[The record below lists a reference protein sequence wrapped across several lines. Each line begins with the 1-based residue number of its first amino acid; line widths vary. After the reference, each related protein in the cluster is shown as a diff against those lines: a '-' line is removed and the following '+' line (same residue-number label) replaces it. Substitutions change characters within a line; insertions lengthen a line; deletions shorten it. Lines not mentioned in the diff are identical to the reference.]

1 MGDWDRLSRRDFL
14 RLAGTTAA
22 AAGLAAC
29 TPGASSTGGSTSARG
44 STVILGITDVWK
56 DAYTKMLADVGF
68 TKETGINVQ
77 LAIRP
82 GTPDELITQLTG
94 AIQAGKTPYDVVD
107 LEDEVAI
114 TASRAGWLRGL
125 DGVLPSG
132 FWDDFPSS
140 MMDMVKVWYQYKG
153 ETFRI
158 PHNYEAQYTFYRKDW
173 FDAKG
178 VAVPRTWED
187 VAALGPVFTDTSKN
201 VWAVEDGLKKG
212 AFLNVFV
219 AYMTKQAGG
228 NSFDTDD
235 HLRQSLEYVH
245 DLMYKQKAMNPATL
259 QKDYEAQN
267 ADYTADRVA
276 YMRQWPYFYDVSRA
290 KTDWFKEGRAE
301 IAMPAVGP
309 GGKGN
314 GTYVAAWGWSIPKT
328 TANRKG
334 AEELVR
340 FLTDAKNAPRMAG
353 SSQWFLNA
361 RKSVLAANGNA
372 GIAQFLK
379 QYSDAGVIGTRPF
392 HPKFV
397 EALAVIEDGSSAFLT
412 NQLSIDAA
420 IKQMKDGM
428 AALK

>member
-1 MGDWDRLSRRDFL
+1 MAYRDGLSRRDFL

-29 TPGASSTGGSTSARG
+29 VPGASSGSTSVKG
-44 STVILGITDVWK
+44 STVVLGITDVWK

-68 TKETGINVQ
+68 TKQTGVNVK
-77 LAIRP
+77 LEVRP
-82 GTPDELITQLTG
+82 GTPDELITQMTG
-94 AIQAGKTPYDVVD
+94 AIQAGKTPYDVFD
-107 LEDEVAI
+107 IEDEVAI
-114 TASRAGWLRGL
+114 TASRAGWLSGL
-125 DGVLPSG
+125 DHFLPG
-132 FWDDFPSS
+132 AFWDDFPPA
-140 MMDMVKVWYQYKG
+140 MMDMVKTWYQYKG

-178 VAVPRTWED
+178 VAVPKTWAD
-187 VAALGPVFTDTSKN
+187 VAALGPVFTDTGKN

-235 HLRQSLEYVH
+235 HLRQALEYVH
-245 DLMYKQKAMNPATL
+245 DLMYKQKAMNPAAL

-290 KTDWFKEGRAE
+290 KADWFKEGKAE
-301 IAMPAVGP
+301 IALPAQGP
-309 GGKGN
+309 GGQSN
-314 GTYVAAWGWSIPKT
+314 GTYVAAWGWAIPRT
-328 TANRKG
+328 TRNKQA

-340 FLTDAKNAPRMAG
+340 FLVDAKNAPRMAQ
-353 SSQWFLNA
+353 SNQWFLNA
-361 RKSVLAANGNA
+361 RKSVLSVA
-372 GIAQFLK
+372 GDKGIGQFLK
-379 QYSDAGVIGTRPF
+379 TYSDAGVVGTRPF

-412 NQLSIDAA
+412 NQLSVDAA

-428 AALK
+428 AAL